1 MLEDFF
7 SIYDNKNNNRIR
19 IEDIFC
25 ENGFRL
31 FVQYC
36 EENKL
41 VFLDEL
47 KDFDFQKL
55 FDMKG
60 MGIGKI
66 NAIIKKYDEAIGEN
80 NSQLFNTRSRILFD
94 EINPELYDV
103 SIEIIGVLGISSK
116 WISILKNTGYTK
128 VGQLEKIDVNVFSKI
143 VGMRN
148 IDKFRKIESKLKLSL
163 IKLCCYVFDK
173 NKEEKDYL
181 MALERSFGFTLQE
194 IADERGV
201 TRERIRQITKK
212 YFDKIS
218 PLINQIVLNKLEAKG
233 YITIDELLGI
243 FDNDDYN
250 QIVIEA
256 CHMSEDLEFLDFADV
271 FVQIRKDKKSTEKY
285 ILDLATEFIGEGI
298 DLYENLEELDIL
310 MTDNGFQ
317 YVGSEEFINLIQKYG
332 YKLYGDYAIKGSKS
346 YAFLCKKIIAKKFPN
361 GIKLYES
368 EELDTLR
375 NLVKKQY
382 GNLGIP
388 DNDRAFTSRLTEYLV
403 LCGRGMFTAVENI
416 NIEIE
421 TIEKI
426 KKFID
431 ERKESVV
438 FYIELFTK
446 FKELLN
452 RTSNINNYH
461 FLHGVLRYYYPEEY
475 KYARDYLTKKE
486 NCISATLGD
495 RIKKVF
501 TDNRCPIHKNDLK
514 LFIPGVSEAMLLRAI
529 HEEKELFQ
537 WEHNYYFSAQMLS
550 ISVTD
555 IEYIHDTILN
565 IMNENFGYCSDNL
578 LYNKVI
584 NKLENCFKDNNIKSP
599 SNLFYICTYL
609 FSDEFDF
616 RIPHIGRKGM
626 FDAISMKEIA
636 LSMLK
641 NVDEISFNKYS
652 NIAEHLMWAMGTRGM
667 VFSDIEKE
675 YIRISDDRYIK
686 RELFRISDEEIEQ
699 IESVICQKM
708 KNNFL
713 SLINFESWGLL
724 PNIKYEWNSF
734 LLRSIIE
741 KLSSKLKI
749 IETRKKNR
757 NFERGIIVNVDSSF
771 SEYSEV
777 VANYLKE
784 NGYSTI
790 SKSKLLSILIETG
803 LTYKIIP
810 KELYDS
816 ESIKYLD
823 EEFVVA

>member
-7 SIYDNKNNNRIR
+7 GIYDNKNNNRIR

-80 NSQLFNTRSRILFD
+80 HSQLFNTRSRILFD

-116 WISILKNTGYTK
+116 WISILKNTGYIT

-148 IDKFRKIESKLKLSL
+148 IDKFRKMESKLKLSL

-368 EELDTLR
+368 EELDILR

-388 DNDRAFTSRLTEYLV
+388 DNNRAFTSRLTEYLV

-426 KKFID
+426 K
-431 ERKESVV
+431 
-438 FYIELFTK
+438 
-446 FKELLN
+446 
-452 RTSNINNYH
+452 
-461 FLHGVLRYYYPEEY
+461 
-475 KYARDYLTKKE
+475 
-486 NCISATLGD
+486 
-495 RIKKVF
+495 
-501 TDNRCPIHKNDLK
+501 
-514 LFIPGVSEAMLLRAI
+514 
-529 HEEKELFQ
+529 
-537 WEHNYYFSAQMLS
+537 LS
-550 ISVTD
+550 
-555 IEYIHDTILN
+555 
-565 IMNENFGYCSDNL
+565 
-578 LYNKVI
+578 
-584 NKLENCFKDNNIKSP
+584 
-599 SNLFYICTYL
+599 
-609 FSDEFDF
+609 
-616 RIPHIGRKGM
+616 
-626 FDAISMKEIA
+626 
-636 LSMLK
+636 
-641 NVDEISFNKYS
+641 
-652 NIAEHLMWAMGTRGM
+652 
-667 VFSDIEKE
+667 
-675 YIRISDDRYIK
+675 
-686 RELFRISDEEIEQ
+686 
-699 IESVICQKM
+699 
-708 KNNFL
+708 
-713 SLINFESWGLL
+713 
-724 PNIKYEWNSF
+724 
-734 LLRSIIE
+734 
-741 KLSSKLKI
+741 
-749 IETRKKNR
+749 
-757 NFERGIIVNVDSSF
+757 
-771 SEYSEV
+771 
-777 VANYLKE
+777 
-784 NGYSTI
+784 
-790 SKSKLLSILIETG
+790 
-803 LTYKIIP
+803 
-810 KELYDS
+810 
-816 ESIKYLD
+816 
-823 EEFVVA
+823 